1 MFENSNVTFSDY
13 GDITNIDK
21 SHEIYIWFYMIPI
34 RPDINS
40 VIKEI
45 EDYSLRL
52 ELVISQ
58 IPNEKTFLIFSLEDL
73 FSNRWQNSDVRLRN
87 AIQEYNRNIYA
98 ISELKSNV
106 KILDFLDFVKKY
118 RESDLIDWKYYY
130 LSNMLINPN
139 LYADFQLWFK
149 RILSAIRS
157 QRKKCLILDLDNTL
171 WGGVLGEDGM
181 EGIDLGNNYP
191 GSAYKDFQESILNTS
206 KNGVI
211 LTVCSKN
218 NEKDVFEAWDK
229 HPNMVLRKEH
239 FSAYR
244 INWKEKPDNI
254 LELSQELN
262 IGLDSMVFLDDNPAE
277 REFVNSTIPEVI
289 VPILPEKPYQLNFFL
304 KELYEQYFQ
313 IYMLTGDDQLKTEQ
327 YKSNKSRQ
335 IFKKKTTSIGEYL
348 SGLRMELSFQCAND
362 FNISRIAQMTQKTNQ
377 FNLTTRRYTEENIRS
392 FLNKGH
398 LIFCASLKDKFGDN
412 GITAACIVELNI
424 EESMARIDTFLVSC
438 RILGRQVEKTFVS
451 LILNELKKLHIKKVE
466 AFFIPSG
473 KNMQVSDFYE
483 NYGFKLKKE
492 SAKNK
497 EYILEI
503 KQNYEIDKFIKIEMV
518 K

>member
-1 MFENSNVTFSDY
+1 
-13 GDITNIDK
+13 
-21 SHEIYIWFYMIPI
+21 
-34 RPDINS
+34 
-40 VIKEI
+40 
-45 EDYSLRL
+45 
-52 ELVISQ
+52 
-58 IPNEKTFLIFSLEDL
+58 
-73 FSNRWQNSDVRLRN
+73 
-87 AIQEYNRNIYA
+87 
-98 ISELKSNV
+98 
-106 KILDFLDFVKKY
+106 
-118 RESDLIDWKYYY
+118 
-130 LSNMLINPN
+130 
-139 LYADFQLWFK
+139 
-149 RILSAIRS
+149 
-157 QRKKCLILDLDNTL
+157 
-171 WGGVLGEDGM
+171 
-181 EGIDLGNNYP
+181 
-191 GSAYKDFQESILNTS
+191 
-206 KNGVI
+206 
-211 LTVCSKN
+211 
-218 NEKDVFEAWDK
+218 
-229 HPNMVLRKEH
+229 
-239 FSAYR
+239 
-244 INWKEKPDNI
+244 
-254 LELSQELN
+254 
-262 IGLDSMVFLDDNPAE
+262 
-277 REFVNSTIPEVI
+277 
-289 VPILPEKPYQLNFFL
+289 
-304 KELYEQYFQ
+304 
-313 IYMLTGDDQLKTEQ
+313 
-327 YKSNKSRQ
+327 
-335 IFKKKTTSIGEYL
+335 FKKKTTSIGEYL
-348 SGLRMELSFQCAND
+348 SGLRMVLSFQCAND